1 MSPVQIA
8 VYNRAQTPLGFD
20 LHAFAAALQKYV
32 DDCVQPAWNVGAQL
46 SVSGGPVKG
55 QWGLV
60 FYEDSDSPGALAYH
74 DEEQDTPLAKVFVD
88 TIRQNGSS
96 LTVAAS
102 HELVEMLV
110 DPVCNCYAVTHD
122 PQRLMAYE
130 AADPVEDDSLGFEVD
145 GFTMSDFVYP
155 AWFDAT
161 RPAGSTKFD
170 HQGVLSEPFQ
180 VHSGG
185 YVITLTNGAVNETF
199 GSKAK
204 AQEFALEDRRGH
216 RSELRRAK
224 VAGVH
229 S

>member
-1 MSPVQIA
+1 MTQRIA
-8 VYNRAQTPLGFD
+8 VYNRATAPLGID
-20 LHAFAAALQKYV
+20 LGAFVAALNAYV
-32 DDCVQPAWNVGAQL
+32 ASAVAPAWNVSAEL
-46 SVSGGPVKG
+46 HLAPGPVKG
-55 QWGLV
+55 EWGMV
-60 FYEDSDSPGALAYH
+60 FLDASDIQGALAYH
-74 DEEQDTPLAKVFVD
+74 DEEQDTPLAKVFVG

-110 DPVCNCYAVTHD
+110 DPLCNCYAVTHD